1 MRSPASSK
9 AALHPYLRERLCGRI
24 AVGVGAS
31 AAEVLAAAEAV
42 EAQVERAREAAI
54 VGRLK
59 EAAATGRRGILGLA
73 PALKALSEHRVE
85 RLVVSKGYAEQ
96 GWRVPGTG
104 AWPSSV
110 PATPTPATPMERVED
125 VVEDA
130 IEEAISQGVPGDDL
144 RRRRRPRRDGP
155 HRRPAPLLTDPLR
168 SVGLDVGGTKVLGVV
183 IDPDE
188 PGTVLAEDRVP
199 TPDGGAGLVDV
210 LLDLALSARPRRR
223 GDRRRACRGSSTG
236 MARCTWDPTSGRMQ
250 DVPIARLLSE
260 RSGVLAVVDNDAN
273 CHAEA
278 EHAAGAAVGVDEV
291 LVVTLG
297 TGIGAGII
305 TSGRLLH
312 GAHGF
317 AGEPGHMV
325 VDPNGPPCPCGKRGC
340 WERFASGSGLGRLA
354 RDAASGGRLDAAVA
368 LAGGDPEAVRGE
380 HVTASARAGDAESQA
395 VLDELARWIALGLA
409 NLVNVLDPAVIVIG
423 GGLVEAADLL
433 LPQVR
438 HRFADLVMA
447 GDQRPP
453 VPIVPAQLGDRA
465 GAIGAALLAAGSR

>member
-1 MRSPASSK
+1 
-9 AALHPYLRERLCGRI
+9 
-24 AVGVGAS
+24 V
-31 AAEVLAAAEAV
+31 
-42 EAQVERAREAAI
+42 
-54 VGRLK
+54 
-59 EAAATGRRGILGLA
+59 
-73 PALKALSEHRVE
+73 
-85 RLVVSKGYAEQ
+85 
-96 GWRVPGTG
+96 
-104 AWPSSV
+104 
-110 PATPTPATPMERVED
+110 
-125 VVEDA
+125 
-130 IEEAISQGVPGDDL
+130 
-144 RRRRRPRRDGP
+144 
-155 HRRPAPLLTDPLR
+155 R
-168 SVGLDVGGTKVLGVV
+168 SVGLDVGGTKVLGVL
-183 IDPDE
+183 IDPRR

-210 LLDLALSARPRRR
+210 LLDLALTLAPDVEAI
-223 GDRRRACRGSSTG
+223 GVGVPGLIDRDGTLHMGPHLR
-236 MARCTWDPTSGRMQ
+236 RMQ
-250 DVPIARLLSE
+250 DVPIARQLTE
-260 RSGVLAVVDNDAN
+260 RSGVLAIVDNDAN

-278 EHAAGAAVGVDEV
+278 EHAAGAAAGVDEV

-438 HRFADLVMA
+438 RRFADLVMA
-447 GDQRPP
+447 GERRPP
-453 VPIVPAQLGDRA
+453 VPIVPAELGDRA
-465 GAIGAALLAAGSR
+465 GAIGAALLAAEGG